1 MYEYDPNSI
10 NACARE
16 AERVYNEKT
25 PPEVP
30 SCSICGEDRFK
41 LYNGVCADCLE
52 GIYYEHEDEMKPF
65 FEELTDEEEWEENF
79 GSLSVDEVWLNRKD
93 NFAWANLDAIALEDL
108 WYLADY
114 FKERGWI

>member
-41 LYNGVCADCLE
+41 LYNGVCADCLDDL
-52 GIYYEHEDEMKPF
+52 YDEHEDEMKPF
-65 FEELTDEEEWEENF
+65 FDELECEDEWKWNF
-79 GSLSVDEVWLNRKD
+79 GSLSVNEVWRNRIGNDLWLTLK
-93 NFAWANLDAIALEDL
+93 AMATEDL
-108 WYLADY
+108 MYLADY
-114 FKERGWI
+114 FQERGWI

>member
-30 SCSICGEDRFK
+30 SCSICGEDGFK

-52 GIYYEHEDEMKPF
+52 NLYLEHEDEMKPF
-65 FEELTDEEEWEENF
+65 FEELTDEEEWKENF
-79 GSLSVDEVWLNRKD
+79 GSLSVDEVWYHRTE
-93 NFAWANLDAIALEDL
+93 NFAWASLDAIALEDL